1 MKSFYHHGL
10 LINIHHKDAFL
21 FLQVVLVMESS
32 FCQIRIFFNTT
43 GKLVQHT
50 KSHGMVLPSDVLE
63 FGGLE

>member
-32 FCQIRIFFNTT
+32 LSNQNFFNTT